1 MAPRACPGS
10 AIAGWIVRGIRI
22 RSRSGRSACAPACP
36 ANANRIATCSCRT
49 TNGVSIALVPVA
61 QVVGSHHVG
70 LPVRA
75 ISTPAALR
83 NLPAATARWYRID
96 FALRAWEAH
105 GCGRLVVAGAELAA
119 IRQRLDVRAAAEALA
134 A

>member
-1 MAPRACPGS
+1 VVIGS
-10 AIAGWIVRGIRI
+10 RYGTARLSWLGHRRVDCARHPHPEQVRPVRVRTGV
-22 RSRSGRSACAPACP
+22 SGERQPH
-36 ANANRIATCSCRT
+36 RTCSCRT
-49 TNGVSIALVPVA
+49 TDPGDVANFARGDGPVVPY
-61 QVVGSHHVG
+61 
-70 LPVRA
+70 P
-75 ISTPAALR
+75 
-83 NLPAATARWYRID
+83 D